1 MTAASPR
8 HASAAIWPRPAAPAL
23 LARAVRTV
31 DRWGLLAGVT
41 GFYGNVLLLVLFT
54 TPADGPYSW
63 TGPANDTIGIVST
76 LAMIPVAVRLLTVC
90 GDRPGLGAIT
100 SLAVVAMVGMAAVS
114 MLFVLGVVSFAV
126 SVDSY
131 YAGMVFIFGW
141 VFAASLAGR
150 ASGRLP
156 RQIAN
161 CGAALGAAGLAGAVL
176 LLAMSAPIPAY
187 SLISGVAFGAKVL
200 TGIAV
205 ALYPVWLIV
214 LSYRLPGHLAD
225 LAGSASRPSEVV

>member
-1 MTAASPR
+1 M
-8 HASAAIWPRPAAPAL
+8 
-23 LARAVRTV
+23 
-31 DRWGLLAGVT
+31 T
-41 GFYGNVLLLVLFT
+41 GFYSNVLLLVLFT

-76 LAMIPVAVRLLTVC
+76 LAMIPVAVGLLTVC

-100 SLAVVAMVGMAAVS
+100 SLAIVAMGGMAAVS
-114 MLFVLGVVSFAV
+114 MLFVLGVVPFAA
-126 SVDSY
+126 SVDSSY
-131 YAGMVFIFGW
+131 VGLAFMFGW

-150 ASGRLP
+150 TSGRLP
-156 RQIAN
+156 RQTAN
-161 CGAALGAAGLAGAVL
+161 CGVALGAAGLAGAVL
-176 LLAMSAPIPAY
+176 LLAMSIPMPSY

-200 TGIAV
+200 TGIPV

-225 LAGSASRPSEVV
+225 RRLGSPMRPSEVV

>member
-1 MTAASPR
+1 MSTASPR
-8 HASAAIWPRPAAPAL
+8 RAPTATWPRPARPAP

-31 DRWGLLAGVT
+31 DRWGLLAGVA

-54 TPADGPYSW
+54 TPVDGPWSW
-63 TGPANDTIGIVST
+63 TGPASDTIGIVLT
-76 LAMIPVAVRLLTVC
+76 LAMIPVAAGLLTVC

-100 SLAVVAMVGMAAVS
+100 SLAIVAMAGMAAVS
-114 MLFVLGVVSFAV
+114 VLFVLGVVSFAA

-131 YAGMVFIFGW
+131 YIGMVFIFGW

-176 LLAMSAPIPAY
+176 LLAVSAPMPAY
-187 SLISGVAFGAKVL
+187 SLISDVALGAKVL
-200 TGIAV
+200 LGLPV

-225 LAGSASRPSEVV
+225 VVGSTSRPLEVV